1 MTAPRV
7 VTPPPGPRSR
17 ALMERQER
25 VLYPGLAHGTYPF
38 VAARKAGW
46 TVEDVDGNVYAD
58 LASGSG
64 SVPLGAAPPAIV
76 EAAVEAIRRFGN
88 EDTHALTTELVAPLA
103 ERLLALAPA
112 SLTRLDIALNGTE
125 AIETALRVM
134 RRATGRPIVVGFHS
148 AYHGESSLTAALG
161 AEHHEIAA
169 GARALVGGFEH
180 IPYPHP
186 YRSPFGPPRPGGSG
200 DATVDYLRDHVLFH
214 AVDPREVAGVVI
226 EPIVGSGGVLEPP
239 ATFWPA
245 LTALCE
251 EFGWLLCLD
260 EVKTGFG
267 RTGTLFAAERW
278 DLQPD
283 LMCLGKAMGG
293 GVMPIG
299 ALLGSER
306 ALGGFDGPL
315 DRQHVVVAAGLLRR
329 RAGDA
334 RRVRRRRRAGE
345 RAGAGRRRARGAR
358 RAAGALRPRRRR
370 ARGRRLHRARARR
383 RPGHPRARAG
393 AAGGARL
400 RVPGPRRP
408 VRLEHDVPERPAVAG
423 DGARRPPARP
433 RAGRR
438 RRRGG
443 HGGAL
448 TSGG

>member
-1 MTAPRV
+1 MTAPRIV
-7 VTPPPGPRSR
+7 VTPPGPRSR
-17 ALMERQER
+17 ELMDRQER

-38 VAARKAGW
+38 VAARKNGW

-88 EDTHALTTELVAPLA
+88 EDTHAITTELVAPLA

-134 RRATGRPIVVGFHS
+134 RRATGRPIIVGFHS

-186 YRSPFGPPRPGGSG
+186 YRSPFAPPRPGGSG

-226 EPIVGSGGVLEPP
+226 EPIAGSGGVLEPP
-239 ATFWPA
+239 ETFWPA

-267 RTGTLFAAERW
+267 RTGTLFSAERW
-278 DLQPD
+278 DLRPD

-306 ALGGFDGPL
+306 ALGGFDDLSTGSTWSWLPGSCAAASATLDAFADGAVLANVRALEGVARELLGGLPERFDHVGDVRVVGGFIALELVTDPVTRERAPELQEALAYACLARGILCDSSTTSLNIQPSLVMGP
-315 DRQHVVVAAGLLRR
+315 DDLRR
-329 RAGDA
+329 VLALVVDA
-334 RRVRRRRRAGE
+334 VEGV
-345 RAGAGRRRARGAR
+345 
-358 RAAGALRPRRRR
+358 L
-370 ARGRRLHRARARR
+370 
-383 RPGHPRARAG
+383 
-393 AAGGARL
+393 
-400 RVPGPRRP
+400 
-408 VRLEHDVPERPAVAG
+408 AV
-423 DGARRPPARP
+423 
-433 RAGRR
+433 
-438 RRRGG
+438 
-443 HGGAL
+443 
-448 TSGG
+448 